1 MMSPFIHFFL
11 SLLAALSMN
20 LKYER
25 KYLVILF
32 LGFMGVLPDIDHL
45 FPLQISG
52 TEVFIFHNLNFL
64 VLLPLALLLFI
75 SMFESFKGGHSSK
88 YQRFALALAI
98 ILFGHLVLDIV
109 AGNTIILQFS
119 PEIIEFS
126 LPESQILSL
135 ESFGTILS
143 LSDLLLSFW
152 IFCVIITNFI
162 QTYLYHISEGIT
174 EELSEFGYPDV
185 SYPFID
191 SDIQL
196 TESI

>member
-1 MMSPFIHFFL
+1 MMSPFVHFFL
-11 SLLAALSMN
+11 SLLVALSMN

-52 TEVFIFHNLNFL
+52 TEVYIFHNLNFL

-75 SMFESFKGGHSSK
+75 CMFESFKGGHSSK
-88 YQRFALALAI
+88 YQRFAFAMLI
-98 ILFGHLVLDIV
+98 ILSGHLVLDIV

-126 LPESQILSL
+126 LQERIYDKKHVYKVLQQLR
-135 ESFGTILS
+135 EKFV
-143 LSDLLLSFW
+143 LLLGHQPHFQESLN
-152 IFCVIITNFI
+152 NF
-162 QTYLYHISEGIT
+162 LLLPLLHSK
-174 EELSEFGYPDV
+174 V
-185 SYPFID
+185 SHH
-191 SDIQL
+191 
-196 TESI
+196 